1 MAKLGIQIGAAKHFA
16 IKFAAADAKYD
27 VYHNAH
33 LQADGY
39 VLDLSQQVTITVEIA
54 NPFTAAGKTLGLQ
67 FRDDA
72 NQAKYYQGAGGF
84 KVVVA
89 EAPTGQLT
97 HDSAQRFLETA
108 LGDSAT
114 ANALELVYLVFR
126 SLPSAAEVAQLV
138 QPRVI
143 SDPSGP

>member
-1 MAKLGIQIGAAKHFA
+1 MAKLGIQIGAAKRFA

-54 NPFTAAGKTLGLQ
+54 NPFTARGKTLGLQ

-72 NQAKYYQGAGGF
+72 NRAKYYQGAGGF

-89 EAPTGQLT
+89 DGTGMPT
-97 HDSAQRFLETA
+97 HESAQRFLETA

-143 SDPSGP
+143 NDPSGP